1 MSDGHPDE
9 EGQFL
14 AAQDDETGLGDST
27 VDALYEAKEGK

>member
-14 AAQDDETGLGDST
+14 VAQDDEIGLGDSAA
-27 VDALYEAKEGK
+27 DALDEGSGG